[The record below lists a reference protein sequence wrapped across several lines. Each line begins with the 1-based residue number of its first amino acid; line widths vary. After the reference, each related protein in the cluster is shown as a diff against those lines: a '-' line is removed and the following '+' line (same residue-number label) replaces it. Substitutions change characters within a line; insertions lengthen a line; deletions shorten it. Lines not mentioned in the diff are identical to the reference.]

1 MPALD
6 VKYFVASMVGEQV
19 AKLSDANTSSEEGAR
34 LINEM
39 KEKTGLE
46 LFQILNCFQTC
57 MMGRTH

>member
-1 MPALD
+1 MAFD
-6 VKYFVASMVGEQV
+6 VKYFVASMVGAQV
-19 AKLSDANTSSEEGAR
+19 AQLSDAQTSAEDAAK

-57 MMGRTH
+57 MLGRTH